1 MDSVKLYWYYITTD
15 TYPIK
20 KRMLE
25 YNTKYERKKVYW
37 KYSSVCNIETLAV
50 KQ

>member
-1 MDSVKLYWYYITTD
+1 
-15 TYPIK
+15 
-20 KRMLE
+20 MLE

-50 KQ
+50 KQQPTKYVGTL